1 MYGWGD
7 LTTIKKHHPEVVDFA
22 AGGWGGYG
30 ALQVNCT
37 YMYNFPGDCGAL
49 CLQGAHYAS
58 AETIETIKHCA
69 SLTGHSKI
77 FATLVGK
84 KVNLEQVLAL
94 YLAAGFKLVNEA
106 QGNRS
111 MGYTD
116 YVLFYHNPDCIK
128 KGY

>member
-1 MYGWGD
+1 MYGWGS
-7 LTTIKKHHPEVVDFA
+7 LKTIQQYHPEVSALV
-22 AGGWGGYG
+22 AGGWGDHG
-30 ALQVNCT
+30 ALVVNCT

-49 CLQGAHYAS
+49 CLQGAHNAT
-58 AETIETIKHCA
+58 ATDIETIKHCA

-84 KVNLEQVLAL
+84 KDRLAEALAL
-94 YLAAGFKLVNEA
+94 YLAAGFRLVNEA
-106 QGNRS
+106 KGNRS
-111 MGYTD
+111 GGYTD